1 MYIHCLQ
8 TQSTMPEMHALYSET
23 QRRYQKYIYV
33 GNTVEGKS
41 FQATE
46 LTKQRTK
53 SYWHDGKYIGQVQT
67 WEKRPDLITNNTEVL
82 F

>member
-8 TQSTMPEMHALYSET
+8 PQSTMPAMHALYSET
-23 QRRYQKYIYV
+23 QRKYQKYIYV
-33 GNTVEGKS
+33 GNTIEGNA

-53 SYWHDGKYIGQVQT
+53 SYWHDGKYVGQVEIWQ
-67 WEKRPDLITNNTEVL
+67 KRHDLISNNTEVL
-82 F
+82 L